1 MSCPI
6 WHRRS
11 KLRFRGLARSELK
24 LQLDPL
30 RKQITQQRKDIA
42 SLKKVVQADTKQ
54 RPATRPVT
62 DEVVALGRRS
72 GRLRFTAQGFSTNRK
87 RLGLSVEQMAELI
100 GVSTATIYNWEQG
113 KTSPRK
119 SQLPAIAALRG
130 VGKREIAQ
138 RLEKR
143 PSGSER
149 SP

>member
-1 MSCPI
+1 MPDLAQAFKAEI
-6 WHRRS
+6 QR
-11 KLRFRGLARSELK
+11 LARRELK

-42 SLKKVVQADTKQ
+42 SLKKAVQTATKQ
-54 RPATRPVT
+54 RPAARPVT
-62 DEVVALGRRS
+62 HEVVALGHRS
-72 GRLRFTAQGFSTNRK
+72 GRLRFTAQGFRTNRK

-113 KTSPRK
+113 KTSPRQ

-130 VGKREIAQ
+130 VGKREIVQ
-138 RLEKR
+138 RLEKI
-143 PSGSER
+143 PSGSEK